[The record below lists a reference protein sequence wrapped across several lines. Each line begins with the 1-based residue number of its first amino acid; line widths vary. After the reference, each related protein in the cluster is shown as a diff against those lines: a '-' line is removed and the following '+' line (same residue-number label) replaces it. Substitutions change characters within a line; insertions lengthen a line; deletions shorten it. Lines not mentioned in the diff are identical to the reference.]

1 MDHKYSPVL
10 WPWALLSQEYP
21 GLKITRRELVT
32 SLIVL
37 FSILGNVPRGAQG
50 GGAGLEAQMGRM
62 AVAGRGRGRG
72 GRPALSAEEKRAL
85 TFKSYD
91 LVPTR

>member
-1 MDHKYSPVL
+1 MSWLPVL
-10 WPWALLSQEYP
+10 SF
-21 GLKITRRELVT
+21 V
-32 SLIVL
+32 
-37 FSILGNVPRGAQG
+37 SIQGNVPRGAQG
-50 GGAGLEAQMGRM
+50 GGGRGVARAEGGAAGLEAQMGRM